1 MKLRTLGLAETLAW
15 FSASCACQDPVLLCM
30 LLKTPMTGCGGM
42 AACALCHGLAH
53 AQAYN
58 EGIEARSRML
68 ELVPP
73 GRVLFLRPLKRG
85 GARVAWDAIWVHASD
100 IIREVRMPSDLHAGR
115 PVA

>member
-1 MKLRTLGLAETLAW
+1 MHVGDVHVGGLQPVW
-15 FSASCACQDPVLLCM
+15 RHGSMCSA
-30 LLKTPMTGCGGM
+30 
-42 AACALCHGLAH
+42 CHGGVAH

-85 GARVAWDAIWVHASD
+85 GARVAWDAIWVHASE
-100 IIREVRMPSDLHAGR
+100 IIREARRPADLHTER
-115 PVA
+115 LVA